1 MVVWITAHACN
12 LRPAAVPLA
21 GAHVLEKR
29 TRERAMNRTL
39 RKCAVTLIAGM
50 AVPIIAAKAQQGTF
64 GGRWPQDAPAATP
77 QAPPVVPQE
86 NRPAGEPS
94 TNVEPSTNAPR
105 AAKPTASTPGVV
117 GTWSGSVTQVSGES
131 KYTVVLTLTRNAGQ
145 TDYPELNCG
154 GKLTRIGA
162 SKDYV
167 FYVEVI
173 TRGQAEKGGRCPDGT
188 ITVARAGDK
197 LNWVWFGIP
206 QDSVIVAFGTL
217 TRKTTR

>member
-1 MVVWITAHACN
+1 
-12 LRPAAVPLA
+12 
-21 GAHVLEKR
+21 
-29 TRERAMNRTL
+29 MNRTL

-50 AVPIIAAKAQQGTF
+50 AVPIIAAEAQQGTF

-77 QAPPVVPQE
+77 QTPPVVPQE

-105 AAKPTASTPGVV
+105 PAKPTASTPGVV
-117 GTWSGSVTQVSGES
+117 GTWSGSVTQVGGES

-217 TRKTTR
+217 TRKATR

>member
-1 MVVWITAHACN
+1 
-12 LRPAAVPLA
+12 
-21 GAHVLEKR
+21 
-29 TRERAMNRTL
+29 MNRTL
-39 RKCAVTLIAGM
+39 RNCAVTLILIAGM
-50 AVPIIAAKAQQGTF
+50 TVPIIGAEAQQGTF

-86 NRPAGEPS
+86 NRPAGEP
-94 TNVEPSTNAPR
+94 PR
-105 AAKPTASTPGVV
+105 AAKPTASTPSVV
-117 GTWSGSVTQVSGES
+117 GTWSGLVTQVGGES

-162 SKDYV
+162 SKDYL

-217 TRKTTR
+217 TRKTIR